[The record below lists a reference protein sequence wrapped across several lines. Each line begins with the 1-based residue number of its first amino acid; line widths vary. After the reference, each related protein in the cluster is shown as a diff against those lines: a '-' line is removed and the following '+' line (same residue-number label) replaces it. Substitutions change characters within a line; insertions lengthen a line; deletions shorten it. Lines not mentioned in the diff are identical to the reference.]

1 MKTSKISKIVSV
13 NERNKW
19 EHWPVFYFTMD
30 LENGETIKLWKKKQ
44 DAFKLGDTIS
54 YEENGEWRWKEVK
67 EQPFAKKF
75 NSEANNRG
83 AMVWMAIKLAFELV
97 YKTEDDFQNAVVLAN
112 RIFDEAMSMYGT
124 NNEPEKTSTN
134 NDNLPF

>member
-67 EQPFAKKF
+67 EQPFVKKF
-75 NSEANNRG
+75 NSEATNRG